1 MKKRLSI
8 LVALV
13 LTMVM
18 SISVAL
24 AHITADSFSVKGRG
38 FSISCWISDD
48 EKDARA
54 STTGGPGTYNKVW
67 AWFYWIELDLT
78 PSCPNYSG
86 TNYDYIYGS
95 TTASVDAPTLS
106 GNKIYY
112 RVESNHRGEYDG
124 DYREYNH
131 LVVTLS
137 D

>member
-1 MKKRLSI
+1 MKKKMFL

-18 SISVAL
+18 SVSIAM
-24 AHITADSFSVKGRG
+24 AHIASDSFSVKGHS
-38 FSISCWISDD
+38 FSISCWISDN
-48 EKDARA
+48 EKQARA

-67 AWFYWIELDLT
+67 AWFYWIDLNLT
-78 PSCPNYSG
+78 PINPNYSG
-86 TNYDYIYGS
+86 TYYDDLFSYTS
-95 TTASVDAPTLS
+95 ASVDAPTLS